1 MCVIQHAQFLHGER
15 FGAGEH
21 LIEHA
26 AQQRHLPA
34 GAVHFQRLPAEL
46 RVCRRAGTLAGK
58 GIAHGHHRA
67 QQHGNAQ
74 NDTNDPQ

>member
-1 MCVIQHAQFLHGER
+1 MELFNVYSLYP
-15 FGAGEH
+15 
-21 LIEHA
+21 IEPVRGKGCYVYDA
-26 AQQRHLPA
+26 
-34 GAVHFQRLPAEL
+34 
-46 RVCRRAGTLAGK
+46 AGTLAGK

>member
-1 MCVIQHAQFLHGER
+1 MCVIQHAQFLHSQGLR
-15 FGAGEH
+15 AGEH